1 MVQSLNRVTWFFSWH
16 KLAKNWR
23 SSWNSCRTCCT
34 WLVSQQKIE
43 SQRFTS
49 STTICVDAGTTFASQ
64 IRKRII
70 HTLPGDFGEQL
81 PSLKQIEH
89 FLTSRKLTFE
99 RGHTSLIGNCPLCAS
114 KAQSIEE
121 KGNARTLYINKTT
134 GSHFCKNCG
143 LSGTWS
149 QFKVKI

>member
-1 MVQSLNRVTWFFSWH
+1 MVQSLNRVAWFFSWH
-16 KLAKNWR
+16 QLAKNWR